1 MFIGKCNMKQDTIL
15 TKKQTE
21 DYCIRLTE
29 LLPLLRTRLGVT
41 QEELGKISGVSRVTI
56 SQIESGRAKMNWLHF
71 SALMM
76 ICISDRN
83 AKELLYVRG
92 LLDDTLLRFYQGGC
106 ETPQL
111 NVNVDPRIICF
122 LKEYTSD

>member
-1 MFIGKCNMKQDTIL
+1 MKQDTIL
-15 TKKQTE
+15 TKKQKE
-21 DYCIRLTE
+21 EYCIRLTE

-41 QEELGKISGVSRVTI
+41 QEELGNISGVSRVTI

-92 LLDDTLLRFYQGGC
+92 LLDDTLLRFYQGSC

-111 NVNVDPRIICF
+111 NVNVDPKLICF
-122 LKEYTSD
+122 LKEYTAD